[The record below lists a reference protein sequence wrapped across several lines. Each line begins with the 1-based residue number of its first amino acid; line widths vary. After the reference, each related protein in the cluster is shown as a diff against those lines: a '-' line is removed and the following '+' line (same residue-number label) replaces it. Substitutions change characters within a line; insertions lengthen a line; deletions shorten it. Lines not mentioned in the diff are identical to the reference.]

1 MIHSLLRNISDGK
14 GLQEK
19 RWGADSD
26 KGKTGEQDQL
36 AALSSNITSDRKES
50 TTPIIE
56 EKAKKKSPRMEPAI
70 FSSLPAL
77 NQEEG

>member
-14 GLQEK
+14 GLQET

-36 AALSSNITSDRKES
+36 AALSSNITSDKKES
-50 TTPIIE
+50 TTPMIE
-56 EKAKKKSPRMEPAI
+56 EKSKKKES
-70 FSSLPAL
+70 
-77 NQEEG
+77 